1 MYKNCIIWLFLL
13 AVFTSNFSGL
23 FVYAGY
29 EMNRD
34 YITSNLCINRN
45 KPQMH
50 CQGKCYLMRKVKEAE
65 QNENNKSAKT
75 ALDQLSISF
84 CQNTHTPVFNAV
96 QIPDDEEEAYPQY
109 SYCYSSQYINN
120 IFRPPKFNG

>member
-1 MYKNCIIWLFLL
+1 MYKKCIIWLFLL

-34 YITSNLCINRN
+34 YITSTLCVNRN
-45 KPQMH
+45 KPWMN

-65 QNENNKSAKT
+65 KNENSQSAKI
-75 ALDQLSISF
+75 ALSQLSVSF
-84 CQNTHTPVFNAV
+84 CQNNYTPLFKSI
-96 QIPDDEEEAYPQY
+96 QILVEHQLVY
-109 SYCYSSQYINN
+109 SQSGYCYSSQYITD
-120 IFRPPKFNG
+120 IFRPPKFRA